1 LPHKFNVSWH
11 VSYSD
16 EKAKYF
22 RKRLIAWGKLNCR
35 EFPWRNTDNA
45 YHILLAEMM
54 LRRTNA
60 PQVVP
65 VYIDFIR
72 RYPTAKLLVSASRND
87 VYRALQPL
95 GLAWRAENIRH
106 MAEVL
111 VNQFDGHVPAD
122 YEKLKM
128 LPGVGDYV
136 ASAVCSFAFNRPM
149 PVIDTNTVRVAGR
162 YFGFPTHAESRR
174 IKAVR
179 QTVTAI
185 TSNRNARDFN
195 FYFLDFASIICKAN
209 NPECHICPVN
219 KRCNYGQKR
228 LRG

>member
-1 LPHKFNVSWH
+1 MSWR
-11 VSYSD
+11 VSYND

-22 RKRLIAWGKLNCR
+22 RKRLIVWGKHNCR
-35 EFPWRNTDNA
+35 DFPWRNTDNA

-65 VYIDFIR
+65 VYTEFIR
-72 RYPTAKLLVSASRND
+72 RYPTVKLLVSASRND
-87 VYRALQPL
+87 VYRILQPL

-111 VNQFDGHVPAD
+111 ANRFDSHVPAD

-136 ASAVCSFAFNRPM
+136 ASAVCSFAFNKPM

-179 QTVTAI
+179 QTVTAM
-185 TSNRNARDFN
+185 TNNRNARDFN
-195 FYFLDFASIICKAN
+195 FYFLDFASMICKAN
-209 NPECHICPVN
+209 NPECPVCPL
-219 KRCNYGQKR
+219 KTRCDYGQKK
-228 LRG
+228 LLGQT